1 MATGIKINVAAAKT
15 LKRVTLELGGKSPS
29 IVFADCNMD
38 VTIKECLLGFIML
51 SGQICAAS
59 TRIYVEES
67 IAPTFVKALQAAA
80 EGSHGMF
87 GNPEDRNNIIGTI
100 VDSHQHSRV
109 TSFIEQGKKEAT
121 LVTGGEALGEKV
133 PRPQRWKGGLMTGIV
148 C

>member
-1 MATGIKINVAAAKT
+1 
-15 LKRVTLELGGKSPS
+15 
-29 IVFADCNMD
+29 
-38 VTIKECLLGFIML
+38 ML

-67 IAPTFVKALQAAA
+67 IAPQFVKALQAAA

-87 GNPEDRNNIIGTI
+87 GNPEDRSNIIGTI

-121 LVTGGEALGEKV
+121 LVTGGEALGDQVASLASRE
-133 PRPQRWKGGLMTGIV
+133 RD
-148 C
+148 